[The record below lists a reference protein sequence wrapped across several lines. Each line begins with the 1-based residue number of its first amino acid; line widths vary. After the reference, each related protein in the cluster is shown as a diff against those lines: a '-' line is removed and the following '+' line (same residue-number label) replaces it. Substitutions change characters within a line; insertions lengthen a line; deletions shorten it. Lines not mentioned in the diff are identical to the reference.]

1 MYAVVRIAGKQFHV
15 RPNEVLRVPRLDA
28 AAGASVSFDEVLAL
42 DAGAG
47 LVAGR
52 PLVAGARVTA
62 SIVEQLYDRKI
73 MVFHK
78 KRRKDHR
85 KKNGHQQPMTAL
97 RIQSIQVP

>member
-15 RPNEVLRVPRLDA
+15 RPNELLRVPRLDA
-28 AAGASVSFDEVLAL
+28 APGASVAFDEVLAL

-62 SIVEQLYDRKI
+62 SIVEQTHDRKI
-73 MVFHK
+73 LIFHK

-85 KKNGHQQPMTAL
+85 KKNGHQQPVTAL
-97 RIQSIQVP
+97 RIDSILVP